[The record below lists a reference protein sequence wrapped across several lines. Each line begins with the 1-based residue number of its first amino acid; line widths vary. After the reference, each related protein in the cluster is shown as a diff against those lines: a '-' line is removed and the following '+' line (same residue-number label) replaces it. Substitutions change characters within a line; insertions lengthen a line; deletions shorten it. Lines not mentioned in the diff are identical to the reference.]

1 MTTTIITKTKTSSD
15 LKTDIERLLAPFG
28 KVGNFIKPND
38 KVLIKPNLNTADPC
52 PASSAADFMESV
64 IEIVKSANPARI
76 IIGDSC
82 TMLQN
87 TAKVM
92 ECLNFLRSGQALR
105 SRNRQF

>member
-1 MTTTIITKTKTSSD
+1 MATTILTKTKASGD
-15 LKTDIERLLAPFG
+15 LKTDVERLLAPLG
-28 KVGNFIKPND
+28 GVGNFIKPND
-38 KVLIKPNLNTADPC
+38 KVLIKPNLNTADPY

-64 IEIVKSANPARI
+64 IEIIKSADPARI

-92 ECLNFLRSGQALR
+92 ECLNFYEVGRRLR

>member
-1 MTTTIITKTKTSSD
+1 
-15 LKTDIERLLAPFG
+15 
-28 KVGNFIKPND
+28 
-38 KVLIKPNLNTADPC
+38 
-52 PASSAADFMESV
+52 MESV